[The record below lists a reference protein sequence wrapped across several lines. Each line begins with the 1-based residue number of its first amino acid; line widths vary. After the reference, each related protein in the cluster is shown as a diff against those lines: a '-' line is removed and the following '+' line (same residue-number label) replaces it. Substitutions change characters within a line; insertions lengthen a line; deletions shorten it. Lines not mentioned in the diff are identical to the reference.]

1 MIASDPFVSEDCLKL
16 SPQEILILLDG
27 LSKVDA
33 GWLQL
38 IVVHLKNRLK
48 EEYERQTG
56 STIIG

>member
-1 MIASDPFVSEDCLKL
+1 MTL
-16 SPQEILILLDG
+16 SPQDILILLDG

-48 EEYERQTG
+48 EEYEKQTG

>member
-1 MIASDPFVSEDCLKL
+1 MNL
-16 SPQEILILLDG
+16 SPQDILILLDG

-48 EEYERQTG
+48 EEYEKQTG
-56 STIIG
+56 NTIIA